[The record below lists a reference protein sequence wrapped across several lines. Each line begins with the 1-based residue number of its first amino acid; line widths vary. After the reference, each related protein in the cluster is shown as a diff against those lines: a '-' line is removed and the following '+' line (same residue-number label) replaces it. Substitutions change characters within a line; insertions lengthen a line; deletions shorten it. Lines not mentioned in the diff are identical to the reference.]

1 MNRNFKKKLTDPLR
15 GLANADFWRAFFPL
29 VLPITLQ
36 QMLISSLNLVDT
48 LMVGRLGD
56 NAIASVGVAGQLSF
70 FINVVLFG
78 VASGGAV
85 FIAQY
90 HGANDPKNIHRTFG
104 AVLCINVPL
113 ALLMC
118 GICFFAP
125 KFMASVFTDE
135 AAMIEEA
142 AQYLKIACFA
152 YIGSSLSQTMS
163 VVLRSTEKV
172 RLPMF
177 ASMASSTLNVIVNY
191 VLIFGKLGLPAM
203 GIRGAALATAIS
215 SFVNVGVLL
224 TVSLIRKNILIAPL
238 REIFSLSDGFFR
250 RFIGRAAPVLLN
262 EGLWSLGIL
271 GYNMVFGRMGQEN
284 YAALTICRTVEDLA
298 FIFFVGI
305 CNAGNIMLGKRIG
318 AGDIEE
324 AKDYARRFMILMP
337 LVSAVVGLT
346 VIAARPAILSLFSI
360 SQSVRSTAMLIMV
373 VYGLEIALRNIP
385 YIAVV
390 GVFRAGGDTK
400 AGVRFDGVCLY
411 FIGLP
416 IVIVTGLL
424 LKLPFLLVY
433 ALMLLC
439 EDIPKCIL
447 CLRHFHSMRW
457 IQPVT
462 EK

>member
-1 MNRNFKKKLTDPLR
+1 MKAAFKAKFIKPLR
-15 GLANADFWRAFFPL
+15 ELGDGGFWRAFLPL

-70 FINVVLFG
+70 FMNVVLFG

-90 HGANDPKNIHRTFG
+90 HGANDTKNIHRTFG
-104 AVLCINVPL
+104 LVLCINVPL
-113 ALLMC
+113 ALLIC
-118 GICFFAP
+118 GVCFFAP
-125 KFMASVFTDE
+125 ETIAAIFTDE
-135 AAMIEEA
+135 PAMIREA
-142 AQYLKIACFA
+142 GQYLKIACFA
-152 YIGSSLSQTMS
+152 YIGISLSQTMS

-177 ASMASSTLNVIVNY
+177 ASMASSLLNVVVNY
-191 VLIFGKLGLPAM
+191 ILIFGKLGFPAM
-203 GIRGAALATAIS
+203 GIRGAATATVIS
-215 SFVNVGVLL
+215 SFVNAGVLL
-224 TVSLIRKNILIAPL
+224 AVSLIRKNILIAPL
-238 REIFSLSDGFFR
+238 REIFSISRGFFLQFVR
-250 RFIGRAAPVLLN
+250 RAAPVLVN
-262 EGLWSLGIL
+262 EGLWSLGML
-271 GYNMVFGRMGQEN
+271 GYNMVYGRMGQEN

-305 CNAGNIMLGKRIG
+305 CNACNIMIGKRIG

-324 AKDYARRFMILMP
+324 SKDYARRFMLLMP
-337 LVSAVVGLT
+337 LVSVTVGLGI
-346 VIAARPAILSLFSI
+346 IAARPAILSLFSVTEG
-360 SQSVRSTAMLIMV
+360 VRSTAMLIMM
-373 VYGLEIALRNIP
+373 VYGLEIGLRNIP

-390 GVFRAGGDTK
+390 GVFRAGGDTR
-400 AGVRFDGVCLY
+400 AGVRYDGFCLY
-411 FIGLP
+411 CIGLP
-416 IVIVTGLL
+416 VVIVTGLF
-424 LKLPFLLVY
+424 LKLPFIVVY
-433 ALMLLC
+433 MLMLLC

-447 CLRHFHSMRW
+447 CLRRFHSMKW

>member
-1 MNRNFKKKLTDPLR
+1 MGGRFKQKRLAPLR
-15 GLANADFWRAFFPL
+15 GLANAGFWRAFFPL

-90 HGANDPKNIHRTFG
+90 HGANDPKNIRRTFG
-104 AVLCINVPL
+104 MVLCINVPL

-118 GICFFAP
+118 GVCFFAP
-125 KFMASVFTDE
+125 EFMASVFTDE

-152 YIGSSLSQTMS
+152 YISVSLSQTMS

-177 ASMASSTLNVIVNY
+177 ASMASSILNVIVNY
-191 VLIFGKLGLPAM
+191 VLIFGRLGFPAM
-203 GIRGAALATAIS
+203 GIRGAALATVIS
-215 SFVNVGVLL
+215 SFTGTAVLL
-224 TVSLIRKNILIAPL
+224 IVSLIQKNILIAPL
-238 REIFSLSDGFFR
+238 REIFSISRDFVR
-250 RFIGRAAPVLLN
+250 RFIGRAAPVLIN
-262 EGLWSLGIL
+262 EGLWSMGVL
-271 GYNMVFGRMGQEN
+271 GYNMVYGRMGQEN

-298 FIFFVGI
+298 FIFFVGV
-305 CNAGNIMLGKRIG
+305 CNACNIMIGKRIG
-318 AGDIEE
+318 AGDMEE
-324 AKDYARRFMILMP
+324 SKDYARCFMLLMP
-337 LVSAVVGLT
+337 LISVAVGLG
-346 VIAARPAILSLFSI
+346 VIAARPAILSLFSV
-360 SQSVRSTAMLIMV
+360 SAGVRSTAMLIMLI
-373 VYGLEIALRNIP
+373 YGLEIGLRNIP
-385 YIAVV
+385 YLAVV
-390 GVFRAGGDTK
+390 GVFRAGGDTR
-400 AGVRFDGVCLY
+400 AGVRYDGFCLY
-411 FIGLP
+411 CVGLP
-416 IVIVTGLL
+416 VVIIAGLF
-424 LKLPFLLVY
+424 LKLPFVLVY
-433 ALMLLC
+433 LLMLLC

-447 CLRHFHSMRW
+447 CLRHFHSMKW

>member
-1 MNRNFKKKLTDPLR
+1 MKPLR
-15 GLANADFWRAFFPL
+15 ELGDGGFWRAFLPL

-70 FINVVLFG
+70 FINIVLFG

-90 HGANDPKNIHRTFG
+90 HGANDPKNIRRVFG
-104 AVLCINVPL
+104 LVLCINVPL

-118 GICFFAP
+118 GVCFFAP
-125 KFMASVFTDE
+125 EAMAAVFTDE
-135 AAMIEEA
+135 PAMIGEA

-152 YIGSSLSQTMS
+152 YIGVSLSQTMS

-177 ASMASSTLNVIVNY
+177 ASMASSLLNVAVNY
-191 VLIFGKLGLPAM
+191 ILIFGKLGFPAM
-203 GIRGAALATAIS
+203 GIRGAATATVIS

-224 TVSLIRKNILIAPL
+224 VASLIRKNILIAPL
-238 REIFSLSDGFFR
+238 REIFSLSKDFVRQFVR
-250 RFIGRAAPVLLN
+250 RAAPVLLN
-262 EGLWSLGIL
+262 EGLWSLGVL
-271 GYNMVFGRMGQEN
+271 GYNMVYGRMGQEN

-298 FIFFVGI
+298 FIFFVGV
-305 CNAGNIMLGKRIG
+305 CNACNIMIGKRIG

-324 AKDYARRFMILMP
+324 SKDYARRFMLLMP
-337 LVSAVVGLT
+337 LVSVAVGLGI
-346 VIAARPAILSLFSI
+346 IAARPAILSLFSVTEA
-360 SQSVRSTAMLIMV
+360 VRNTAMLIML
-373 VYGLEIALRNIP
+373 VYGLEIGLRNIP
-385 YIAVV
+385 YLAVV
-390 GVFRAGGDTK
+390 GVFRAGGDTR
-400 AGVRFDGVCLY
+400 AGVRYDGFCLY
-411 FIGLP
+411 CIGLP
-416 IVIVTGLL
+416 VVIVTGLF
-424 LKLPFLLVY
+424 LKLPFIVVY
-433 ALMLLC
+433 MLMLLC

-447 CLRHFHSMRW
+447 CLRRFHSMKW